1 MPSPPPGNLPNP
13 GIKPRSVSSSFWH
26 LSVVLGI
33 SLGFPGGT
41 VVKNLPDKA
50 RDSCSFLGLGQSPGG
65 GNGNPLQYSY
75 LENSMDRG
83 AWWATVQGVIKS
95 RTRLSDCVSTHH
107 TWYSCIAMF
116 HSLPP
121 WLPATTLPVHLHHL
135 PETKDTARLL
145 GPEDF
150 LYPLFLIFRE

>member
-1 MPSPPPGNLPNP
+1 MCMS
-13 GIKPRSVSSSFWH
+13 
-26 LSVVLGI
+26 
-33 SLGFPGGT
+33 GFPGGS
-41 VVKNLPDKA
+41 VVKNPPGKPKEIPKTTDKCQKLEET
-50 RDSCSFLGLGQSPGG
+50 DLGLIPGLGRSPGG
-65 GNGNPLQYSY
+65 KHGNPLQYSY

-150 LYPLFLIFRE
+150 LYPFFLIFRE